1 MTDLTDSPVTLFRF
15 V

>member
-1 MTDLTDSPVTLFRF
+1 MTDLSDSPVTLFRF